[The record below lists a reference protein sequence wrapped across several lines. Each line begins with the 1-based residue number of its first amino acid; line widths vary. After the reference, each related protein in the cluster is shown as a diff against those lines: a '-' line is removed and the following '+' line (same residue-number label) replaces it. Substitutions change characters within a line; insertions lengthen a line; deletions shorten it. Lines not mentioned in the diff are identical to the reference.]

1 MIPRVQVGQA
11 EEAPPDTPSDEVTGC
26 SPSRP
31 SAPVSLILAI
41 RCGLWVSHRKRA
53 GRKRPNCSQNHCL
66 SCPAT
71 IASQG

>member
-1 MIPRVQVGQA
+1 MTPRVQAGQA
-11 EEAPPDTPSDEVTGC
+11 EETPPDTPSDEVTP
-26 SPSRP
+26 PSRP

-41 RCGLWVSHRKRA
+41 RCGLWISHRKRA

-66 SCPAT
+66 LCPAI